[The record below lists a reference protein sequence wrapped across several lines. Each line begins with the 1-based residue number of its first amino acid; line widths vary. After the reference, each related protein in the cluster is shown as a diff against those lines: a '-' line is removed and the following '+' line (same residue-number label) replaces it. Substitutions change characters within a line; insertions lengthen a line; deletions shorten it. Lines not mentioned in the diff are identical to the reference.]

1 MSRYSGLNFPFIFDA
16 SRRTSNKV
24 ADIEKVRARI
34 NLLIRQQLRLLLFR
48 PDVGTDWESILFA
61 DDIQV
66 TQDFIYSFISDAIVS
81 DFDGD
86 LTINSVVCEKE
97 GTRLNVKIGF
107 HYAVGDVDFSV
118 NIPIGGAIYG

>member
-61 DDIQV
+61 DDIQI

-86 LTINSVVCEKE
+86 LTINSVVCKKN
-97 GTRLNVKIGF
+97 GTRLDVQIGF

-118 NIPIGGAIYG
+118 NIPIGGEIYG